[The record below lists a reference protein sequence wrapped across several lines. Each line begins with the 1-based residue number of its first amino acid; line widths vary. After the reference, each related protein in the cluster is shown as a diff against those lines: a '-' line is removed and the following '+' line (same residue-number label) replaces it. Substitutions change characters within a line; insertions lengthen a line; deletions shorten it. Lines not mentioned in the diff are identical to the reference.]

1 MPFATPQQPQS
12 LEAVLQHVVFE
23 PQSNPPPQLIV
34 GEDVGG
40 CVGGSERDNN
50 TAACVAFVALACVT
64 LMSPETFAVDA
75 TRVDSAEAPPI
86 VVTAIVSTTKRRAM
100 S

>member
-1 MPFATPQQPQS
+1 MSLQQMPFATPQQPQS

-40 CVGGSERDNN
+40 CVGGSERNNN
-50 TAACVAFVALACVT
+50 TAAEQWKKEFHAFTTVPKHLVMLFT
-64 LMSPETFAVDA
+64 K
-75 TRVDSAEAPPI
+75 DSKPAKVI
-86 VVTAIVSTTKRRAM
+86 K
-100 S
+100 